1 MSVKKKFNKEFGVSE
16 TIGFIIIFGIVMTG
30 ISIVA
35 LYGYPALLQ
44 EQQNANV
51 KNMEKNM
58 LVLQSDVHSL
68 IFKSVPY
75 QETSIQVSGGTLML
89 KPPSSNSFQIVNG
102 SDITPS
108 IPVGQIL
115 YVSSDNTASIGL
127 ENGAVHIR
135 YWSSPNGSAMISTP
149 QWFYDTS
156 DLNNKTYVIQFIT
169 LDGSPYL
176 EETGIGNVRL
186 ALNTTPGYEPSQ
198 IIHDIL
204 PAETITVVYNQSLEW
219 NYGVAWKDYFSS
231 NDLKMTENTD
241 FQSHHPGSIAFN
253 LDSGANK
260 LVIKRYNITVL
271 SV

>member
-1 MSVKKKFNKEFGVSE
+1 MSVKKKFNEEFGVSE

-58 LVLQSDVHSL
+58 LVLQSDIHSL

-75 QETSIQVSGGTLML
+75 QETSIQVSSGTLML
-89 KPPSSNSFQIVNG
+89 KQPSPDSYFQIISAG
-102 SDITPS
+102 LDLK

-135 YWSSPNGSAMISTP
+135 YWSSPNGSAMLSTP

-156 DLNNKTYVIQFIT
+156 DQNNKTYVIQFIT

-176 EETGIGNVRL
+176 EETGIGNVQL
-186 ALNTTPGYEPSQ
+186 ALNMTPGYEPSQ
-198 IIHDIL
+198 SPPIDISGKTVTII
-204 PAETITVVYNQSLEW
+204 YNPDPEW
-219 NYGVAWKDYFSS
+219 NYAVAWKDYFSS
-231 NDLKMTENTD
+231 SDLKMTETAET
-241 FQSHHPGSIAFN
+241 PVTFN
-253 LDSGANK
+253 LDSGATK
-260 LVIKRYNITVL
+260 LVIKRYNVTVL
-271 SV
+271 SL